1 MFDVLT
7 DKDMA
12 FQPIDRDT
20 DYLLPPSVQE
30 WLPKSHL
37 ARYVVDVVEGL
48 DLSALERGYAG
59 RGSEA
64 YHPAT
69 LLSLLIYG
77 YATGTFSSRK
87 IERATYDSL
96 AFRYIACNRHPD
108 HDTLATFRTR
118 FGKEFES
125 AFVQVLQ
132 VARENQLSRFG
143 TVSLDG
149 TKIHANASR
158 HSALSYAHAEKIEA
172 HLKAEVQELLAL
184 AAEADQSAVPD
195 GVSLPDEIT
204 RREDRLAAIAAAKVK
219 IEARAKERFAGEQAD
234 YEAKLAARAA
244 QAEAGKT
251 PRGKGP
257 KPPESGPRATD
268 QINLTDEESR
278 IMPVAGGGYE
288 QAYNAQAAVD
298 AATMLV
304 VATGV
309 TQATNDKEQVEPM
322 LKTLDAQAETLGAVE
337 RLMAD
342 TGYSSETNIKACEA
356 AHIEPLIAV
365 AKEEHHPGWRERHSE
380 PAALPAAATPMQ
392 AMAHRLKTKAGR
404 AAYALRKQTVEPV
417 FGIIKSVMG
426 FRQFLLRGLEKV
438 TGEWSL
444 VCLAWNV
451 KRMAVLRPNWAGSP

>member
-1 MFDVLT
+1 
-7 DKDMA
+7 MA
-12 FQPIDRDT
+12 FHPIDRDT

-30 WLPKSHL
+30 WLPEAHL

-48 DLSALERGYAG
+48 DLSELERAYAG

-87 IERATYDSL
+87 IERATFDSL

-108 HDTLATFRTR
+108 HDTLATFRKR
-118 FGKEFES
+118 FGQEFQS

-158 HSALSYAHAEKIEA
+158 HSALSYGHASMIEA

-184 AAEADQSAVPD
+184 AEAADQSSVPD
-195 GVSLPDEIT
+195 GVSLPDEIK
-204 RREDRLAAIAAAKVK
+204 RREDRLAAIAVAKAK
-219 IEARAKERFAGEQAD
+219 IEARAKERHEQEQAE
-234 YEAKLAARAA
+234 YAAKMAARAEK
-244 QAEAGKT
+244 EAATGKK
-251 PRGKGP
+251 PGG
-257 KPPESGPRATD
+257 KPPTPPASGPRADD

-278 IMPVAGGGYE
+278 IMKVAGGGFE
-288 QAYNAQAAVD
+288 QCYNAQAVVD
-298 AATMLV
+298 TESMLILV
-304 VATGV
+304 PHV

-322 LKTLDAQAETLGAVE
+322 VAKMQANPAGLNQPDTLL
-337 RLMAD
+337 AD
-342 TGYSSETNIKACEA
+342 TGYFSQKNVTACVEA
-356 AHIEPLIAV
+356 KITPLIAV
-365 AKEEHHPGWRERHSE
+365 KRDEHHPQWRERFTE
-380 PAALPAAATPMQ
+380 PAPLAGDASPVDAMKHAL
-392 AMAHRLKTKAGR
+392 KSKSGR

-426 FRQFLLRGLEKV
+426 FRQFLLRGLENV
-438 TGEWSL
+438 QTEWTL
-444 VCLAWNV
+444 VCLAWNL
-451 KRMAVLRPNWAGSP
+451 KRMAVLRPQ

>member
-1 MFDVLT
+1 
-7 DKDMA
+7 MA
-12 FQPIDRDT
+12 FHPIDRDT

-30 WLPKSHL
+30 WLPEAHL

-48 DLSALERGYAG
+48 DLSALERAYAG

-87 IERATYDSL
+87 IERATFDSL

-108 HDTLATFRTR
+108 HDTLATFRKR
-118 FGKEFES
+118 FGKEFQS

-158 HSALSYAHAEKIEA
+158 HSALSYGHAEKIEA
-172 HLKAEVQELLAL
+172 HLKAEVQELLTL
-184 AAEADQSAVPD
+184 AEAADQSSVPD
-195 GVSLPDEIT
+195 GVSLPDEIK
-204 RREDRLAAIAAAKVK
+204 RREDRLAAIAVAKAK
-219 IEARAKERFAGEQAD
+219 IEARAKERHEQEHAE
-234 YEAKLAARAA
+234 YEAKMAARTEKEAA
-244 QAEAGKT
+244 TGKK
-251 PRGKGP
+251 PGGKP
-257 KPPESGPRATD
+257 PTPPESGPRADD

-278 IMPVAGGGYE
+278 IMKVAGGGFE
-288 QAYNAQAAVD
+288 QCYNAQAVVD
-298 AATMLV
+298 TESMLIL
-304 VATGV
+304 APHV

-322 LKTLDAQAETLGAVE
+322 VAKMQANPAGLNQPETL
-337 RLMAD
+337 LAD
-342 TGYSSETNIKACEA
+342 TGYFSQKNVTACNA
-356 AHIEPLIAV
+356 AKITPLIAV
-365 AKEEHHPGWRERHSE
+365 NRDEHHQAWRERFTE
-380 PAALPAAATPMQ
+380 PALLAGDASPLDTMKHA
-392 AMAHRLKTKAGR
+392 LKTKTGR

-426 FRQFLLRGLEKV
+426 FRQFLLRGLENV
-438 TGEWSL
+438 RNEWTL
-444 VCLAWNV
+444 VCLAWNL
-451 KRMAVLRPNWAGSP
+451 KRMAVVRPQ

>member
-1 MFDVLT
+1 
-7 DKDMA
+7 MA
-12 FQPIDRDT
+12 FQSIDRDT
-20 DYLLPPSVQE
+20 DYLLPPSVQD
-30 WLPKSHL
+30 WLPKAHL

-48 DLSALERGYAG
+48 DLLALERAYAG

-64 YHPAT
+64 YPPAT

-118 FGKEFES
+118 FGQEFES

-158 HSALSYAHAEKIEA
+158 HSALSYGHCEKIEA

-184 AAEADQSAVPD
+184 AAAADQSVVPD
-195 GVSLPDEIT
+195 GVSIPEEIT
-204 RREDRLAAIAAAKVK
+204 RREDRLAAIVAAKVK
-219 IEARAKERFAGEQAD
+219 IEARAQERFAGEQAE
-234 YEAKLAARAA
+234 YEAKMSARVAK
-244 QAEAGKT
+244 EAKTGKK
-251 PRGKGP
+251 PRGKEP
-257 KPPESGPRATD
+257 EPPEPGPRAND
-268 QINLTDEESR
+268 PINLTDEESR
-278 IMPVAGGGYE
+278 IMKVAGGGFE
-288 QAYNAQAAVD
+288 QCYNAQAVVD
-298 AATMLV
+298 TESMLILATH
-304 VATGV
+304 V

-322 LKTLDAQAETLGAVE
+322 LAKVQAKPEGLNQPKTWL
-337 RLMAD
+337 AD
-342 TGYSSETNIKACEA
+342 TGYYSAKNVAACLA
-356 AHIEPLIAV
+356 ANSEPLIAV
-365 AKEEHHPGWRERHSE
+365 QRDEHHPDWRERFTE
-380 PAALPAAATPMQ
+380 PLPLAGDASPVEIMKHT
-392 AMAHRLKTKAGR
+392 LKTRTGR

-426 FRQFLLRGLEKV
+426 LRQFLLRSLSNVKN
-438 TGEWSL
+438 EWTL
-444 VCLAWNV
+444 VCLAWNL
-451 KRMAVLRPNWAGSP
+451 KRMAVLRPQ

>member
-1 MFDVLT
+1 
-7 DKDMA
+7 MA
-12 FQPIDRDT
+12 FRPIDRDT
-20 DYLLPPSVQE
+20 DYLLPPSVQA
-30 WLPKSHL
+30 WLPEAHL

-48 DLSALERGYAG
+48 DLSALERAYAG
-59 RGSEA
+59 RGSDA
-64 YHPAT
+64 YHPAM

-158 HSALSYAHAEKIEA
+158 HSALSYGHCEKIEA

-184 AAEADQSAVPD
+184 AAAADQSTVPD
-195 GVSLPDEIT
+195 GVSLPEEIT

-234 YEAKLAARAA
+234 YEANVAARKAKTD
-244 QAEAGKT
+244 AGKK

-278 IMPVAGGGYE
+278 IMKVAGGGFE
-288 QAYNAQAAVD
+288 QCYNAQAVVD
-298 AATMLV
+298 TESMLII
-304 VATGV
+304 APHV
-309 TQATNDKEQVEPM
+309 TQACNDVEQVEPM
-322 LKTLDAQAETLGAVE
+322 VAKVQANPEGLNRPDTWL
-337 RLMAD
+337 AD
-342 TGYSSETNIKACEA
+342 TGYYSAKNVAVCLAAKA
-356 AHIEPLIAV
+356 EPLIAV
-365 AKEEHHPGWRERHSE
+365 KRDEHHPDWWDRFTE
-380 PAALPAAATPMQ
+380 PLPLADNASPVEVMK
-392 AMAHRLKTKAGR
+392 HRLKTRIGR

-426 FRQFLLRGLEKV
+426 FRQFLLRGLDNVKN
-438 TGEWSL
+438 EWTL
-444 VCLAWNV
+444 VCLAWNL
-451 KRMAVLRPNWAGSP
+451 KRMAVLRPQ